1 MMTRKL
7 PIIAVATALGKAGVG
22 VIRISGSNL
31 SQIAKALFQKTL
43 TPRQAS
49 LFTLRDGD
57 GAPID
62 QLITIYFAAPASFTG
77 EDVLELQCHGGPQLL
92 ELVMKRCLELGKDQ
106 GLVIAEPGEFSL
118 RAYLN
123 NKIDLAQAE
132 AIADLIDAQSE
143 AAARGAARSL
153 QGVFSKDVN
162 SLIEEIT
169 QLRILVE
176 STLDFPEEEIE
187 FLENAQA
194 RERLSTV
201 MQKLHAL
208 RNSAKQGKIL
218 RDGIQLVLAGAP
230 NVGKSSLL
238 NRLAGE
244 EVAIVT
250 PIAGTTRDRVK
261 ENITIHG
268 VPMHII
274 DTAGLRETSDLV
286 ESKGI
291 ERSWEAIRAADLV
304 VFLQDSGSQDGP
316 ESAEVSKLRAQMLK
330 VIPPKCPI
338 LEVSNKSDLLSDLGA
353 NCSAKQSLLISA
365 KTGDGIE
372 ALKQKILESV
382 GWGGSQEGAIV
393 ARRRHL
399 DCLDRAASHLE
410 KSHQFA
416 ANGNISLEL
425 FAEELRLAQ
434 DQLGQITG
442 KLLPDDLLGKI
453 FSQFCIGK
461 QRVYSCWRGA

>member
-7 PIIAVATALGKAGVG
+7 PIIAVATAPGKAGVG
-22 VIRISGSNL
+22 VIRISGTNL
-31 SQIAKALFQKTL
+31 LLIAQALFQKTL
-43 TPRQAS
+43 KPREAN
-49 LFTLRDGD
+49 LLTLRDGD
-57 GAPID
+57 GASID
-62 QLITIYFAAPASFTG
+62 QLIAIYFAAPASFTG

-143 AAARGAARSL
+143 AAVRGAARSL
-153 QGVFSKDVN
+153 QGAFSNDIN

-194 RERLSTV
+194 RERLATV
-201 MQKLHAL
+201 MQKLFSL
-208 RNSAKQGKIL
+208 REGAKQGKIL

-261 ENITIHG
+261 ESITING

-274 DTAGLRETSDLV
+274 DTAGLRETADLV

-291 ERSWEAIRAADLV
+291 ERSWEAIRAADVV
-304 VFLQDSGSQDGP
+304 VFLQDSNAPGGS
-316 ESAEVSKLRAQMLK
+316 ESAEALELKAQILK
-330 VIPPKCPI
+330 TLPSKCPV
-338 LEVSNKSDLLSDLGA
+338 LLVSNKSDLLA
-353 NCSAKQSLLISA
+353 APPTRQSESQRLFISA

-372 ALKQKILESV
+372 ALKQKILDLV
-382 GWGGSQEGAIV
+382 GWGGNQEGAIV

-399 DCLDRAASHLE
+399 DCLDRAANHID
-410 KSHQFA
+410 KSQEFA

-461 QRVYSCWRGA
+461 

>member
-1 MMTRKL
+1 MTRKL
-7 PIIAVATALGKAGVG
+7 PIIAVATAPGKAGVG
-22 VIRISGSNL
+22 VIRISGSKL
-31 SQIAKALFQKTL
+31 LPMAEALFHKALA
-43 TPRQAS
+43 PRQAN
-49 LFTLRDGD
+49 LLTLRDAQ
-57 GAPID
+57 GASID
-62 QLITIYFAAPASFTG
+62 QLIAIYFAAPASFTG
-77 EDVLELQCHGGPQLL
+77 EDVIELQCHGGPQLL

-143 AAARGAARSL
+143 AAVRGAARSL
-153 QGVFSKDVN
+153 QGAFSSDIN

-201 MQKLHAL
+201 MQKLKVL
-208 RNSAKQGKIL
+208 REGAKQGKIL

-261 ENITIHG
+261 ESISING

-286 ESKGI
+286 EAKGI
-291 ERSWEAIRAADLV
+291 ERSWDAIRAADLV
-304 VFLQDSGSQDGP
+304 IFLQDPSVTETSDSP
-316 ESAEVSKLRAQMLK
+316 EALGLKAEILK
-330 VIPPKCPI
+330 ALPPKCPV
-338 LEVSNKSDLLSDLGA
+338 LEVGNKSDLLGKARA
-353 NCSAKQSLLISA
+353 NQGENQPLLISA
-365 KTGDGIE
+365 KTGEGIE
-372 ALKQKILESV
+372 ALKQRILELV
-382 GWGGSQEGAIV
+382 GWGGTQEGTII

-399 DCLDRAASHLE
+399 DCLDRAATHLD
-410 KSHQFA
+410 KSQQFA
-416 ANGNISLEL
+416 ADGNISLEL

-461 QRVYSCWRGA
+461 

>member
-1 MMTRKL
+1 MTRQL
-7 PIIAVATALGKAGVG
+7 PIIAVASAPGKAGVG
-22 VIRISGSNL
+22 VVRISGKNL
-31 SQIAKALFQKTL
+31 TPIIQALFQKAL
-43 TPRQAS
+43 SPRQAN
-49 LFTLRDGD
+49 LLTLRDSKGQ
-57 GAPID
+57 AID
-62 QLITIYFAAPASFTG
+62 QLIAIYFSAPASFTG

-92 ELVMKRCLELGKDQ
+92 ELVMKRCLELGKSE

-143 AAARGAARSL
+143 AAVLGAARSL
-153 QGVFSKDVN
+153 QGTFSDDIN
-162 SLIEEIT
+162 ALIEEIT

-194 RERLSTV
+194 RQRLLAVKT
-201 MQKLHAL
+201 KLQTL
-208 RNSAKQGKIL
+208 SSGAKQGKIL
-218 RDGIQLVLAGAP
+218 RDGIQLVLVGAP

-250 PIAGTTRDRVK
+250 PIPGTTRDRVK
-261 ENITIHG
+261 ESIQIEG

-274 DTAGLRETSDLV
+274 DTAGLRQTSDEV
-286 ESKGI
+286 EAKGI
-291 ERSWEAIRAADLV
+291 ERTWDAIRLADLV
-304 VFLQDSGSQDGP
+304 IFLTAP
-316 ESAEVSKLRAQMLK
+316 NAEKEANDLRVQILEAL
-330 VIPPKCPI
+330 PPKCPV
-338 LEVSNKSDLLSDLGA
+338 LELINKSDLLGQDSISTNNPA
-353 NCSAKQSLLISA
+353 LLISA
-365 KTGDGIE
+365 KTGQGID
-372 ALKQKILESV
+372 ALKQKILETV
-382 GWGGSQEGAIV
+382 GWNGPQEGVIV

-399 DCLDRAASHLE
+399 DCLERAAEHIQ
-410 KSHQFA
+410 KSEQFA
-416 ANGNISLEL
+416 ANGNNSLEL
-425 FAEELRLAQ
+425 FAEELFLAQ
-434 DQLGQITG
+434 NHLGQITG

-461 QRVYSCWRGA
+461 

>member
-7 PIIAVATALGKAGVG
+7 PIIAVATAPGKAGVG
-22 VIRISGSNL
+22 VVRISGQNL
-31 SQIAKALFQKTL
+31 KNITKALFQKEL
-43 TPRQAS
+43 PPRQAN
-49 LFTLRDGD
+49 LLTLRDDD
-57 GAPID
+57 GQTID
-62 QLITIYFAAPASFTG
+62 QLIAIYFVAPASFTG

-92 ELVMKRCLELGKDQ
+92 ELVMKRCLELGKDD
-106 GLVIAEPGEFSL
+106 GLVIADPGEFTL

-143 AAARGAARSL
+143 AAVRGAARSL
-153 QGVFSKDVN
+153 QGAFSENIND
-162 SLIEEIT
+162 LIEEIT

-194 RERLSTV
+194 RQRLV
-201 MQKLHAL
+201 AVKEKLQSL
-208 RNSAKQGKIL
+208 RNGAKQGKIL

-261 ENITIHG
+261 ESITIEG
-268 VPMHII
+268 VPIHII

-286 ESKGI
+286 EAKGI
-291 ERSWEAIRAADLV
+291 ERSWDAIRMADLV
-304 VFLQDSGSQDGP
+304 IFLTDPNSGDDG
-316 ESAEVSKLRAQMLK
+316 LRAQILGE
-330 VIPPKCPI
+330 IPPKCPVF
-338 LEVSNKSDLLSDLGA
+338 EVVNKSDLM
-353 NCSAKQSLLISA
+353 SA
-365 KTGDGIE
+365 KTGCGVD
-372 ALKQKILESV
+372 ALKKKILEMV
-382 GWGGSQEGAIV
+382 GWNGSQEGAIV

-399 DCLDRAASHLE
+399 DCLERASEHITRSE
-410 KSHQFA
+410 QFA
-416 ANGNISLEL
+416 ANGNNSLEL
-425 FAEELRLAQ
+425 FAEELFLAQ
-434 DQLGQITG
+434 NHLGQITG

-461 QRVYSCWRGA
+461 

>member
-1 MMTRKL
+1 MMTRQL
-7 PIIAVATALGKAGVG
+7 PIIAIATAPGKAGVG
-22 VIRISGSNL
+22 VVRISGKNL
-31 SQIAKALFQKTL
+31 AAIIQALFQKAL
-43 TPRQAS
+43 QPRQAS
-49 LFTLRDGD
+49 LCTLRDAEGQI
-57 GAPID
+57 ID
-62 QLITIYFAAPASFTG
+62 QLISIYFSAPASFTG

-92 ELVMKRCLELGKDQ
+92 ELVMRRCLELGKNE

-143 AAARGAARSL
+143 AAVLGASRSL
-153 QGVFSKDVN
+153 QGVFSDDIN
-162 SLIEEIT
+162 ALIEEIT

-194 RERLSTV
+194 RERLKAVKT
-201 MQKLHAL
+201 KLQTL
-208 RNSAKQGKIL
+208 RTGAKQGKIL

-261 ENITIHG
+261 ESIHIDG
-268 VPMHII
+268 VPIHII
-274 DTAGLRETSDLV
+274 DTAGLRETKDEV
-286 ESKGI
+286 ETKGI
-291 ERSWEAIRAADLV
+291 ERSWEAIRTADLII
-304 VFLQDSGSQDGP
+304 FLTDPS
-316 ESAEVSKLRAQMLK
+316 SASDDLREQMLGEL
-330 VIPPKCPI
+330 PSRCPV
-338 LEVSNKSDLLSDLGA
+338 LDVLNKTDLLGDHHQAPSNGA
-353 NCSAKQSLLISA
+353 ILISA

-372 ALKQKILESV
+372 ALKQKILEIV
-382 GWGGSQEGAIV
+382 GWGGSQEGAV
-393 ARRRHL
+393 LARRRHL
-399 DCLDRAASHLE
+399 DCLERAAEHIE
-410 KSHQFA
+410 KSEQFA
-416 ANGNISLEL
+416 ANGNSSLEL
-425 FAEELRLAQ
+425 FAEELFLAQ
-434 DQLGQITG
+434 NHLGQITG

-461 QRVYSCWRGA
+461 

>member
-7 PIIAVATALGKAGVG
+7 PIIAVATAPGKAGVG
-22 VIRISGSNL
+22 VIRISGQNL
-31 SQIAKALFQKTL
+31 KSIIKALFKKELLPRHATL
-43 TPRQAS
+43 VS
-49 LFTLRDGD
+49 LRDAAGQL
-57 GAPID
+57 ID
-62 QLITIYFAAPASFTG
+62 QLVAIYFIAPASFTG

-92 ELVMKRCLELGKDQ
+92 ELVMRRCLELGRDD
-106 GLVIAEPGEFSL
+106 GLVIAEPGEFTL

-123 NKIDLAQAE
+123 NKVDLAQAE

-143 AAARGAARSL
+143 AAVRGAARSL
-153 QGVFSKDVN
+153 QGTFSDDIN
-162 SLIEEIT
+162 DLIEEIT

-194 RERLSTV
+194 RERLVAVKT
-201 MQKLHAL
+201 KLQAL
-208 RNSAKQGKIL
+208 RNGAKQGKIL

-250 PIAGTTRDRVK
+250 PIAGTTRDRIK
-261 ENITIHG
+261 ESIQIDG

-274 DTAGLRETSDLV
+274 DTAGLRQTSDEV
-286 ESKGI
+286 EAKGI
-291 ERSWEAIRAADLV
+291 ERTWDAIRMADLV
-304 VFLQDSGSQDGP
+304 VFLTAP
-316 ESAEVSKLRAQMLK
+316 NAEKEAGELRGQ
-330 VIPPKCPI
+330 I
-338 LEVSNKSDLLSDLGA
+338 LETLPARCPVLELVNKADLVGA
-353 NCSAKQSLLISA
+353 EAAIAATGALLISA
-365 KTGDGIE
+365 KTGQGVD
-372 ALKQKILESV
+372 ALKQKILELV
-382 GWGGSQEGAIV
+382 GWNGPQEGAIV

-399 DCLDRAASHLE
+399 DCLERAAEHIERSE
-410 KSHQFA
+410 QFA
-416 ANGNISLEL
+416 ANGNNSLEL
-425 FAEELRLAQ
+425 FAEELFLAQ
-434 DQLGQITG
+434 NHLGQITG

-461 QRVYSCWRGA
+461 

>member
-7 PIIAVATALGKAGVG
+7 PIIAVATAPGKAGVG
-22 VIRISGSNL
+22 VVRISGPNL
-31 SQIAKALFQKTL
+31 KLITQALFHKTL
-43 TPRQAS
+43 LPRQAN
-49 LFTLRDGD
+49 LLTLRDGNGD
-57 GAPID
+57 SID
-62 QLITIYFAAPASFTG
+62 QLIAIYFSAPASFTG

-106 GLVIAEPGEFSL
+106 GLVIAEPGEFTL

-123 NKIDLAQAE
+123 DKIDLAQAE

-143 AAARGAARSL
+143 AAVRGAARSL
-153 QGVFSKDVN
+153 QGAFSSDIN
-162 SLIEEIT
+162 DLIEEIT

-187 FLENAQA
+187 FLENAHA
-194 RERLSTV
+194 RDRLAAV

-208 RNSAKQGKIL
+208 REGAKQGKIL

-261 ENITIHG
+261 ESINIDG

-274 DTAGLRETSDLV
+274 DTAGLRDTNDLV
-286 ESKGI
+286 EAKGI
-291 ERSWEAIRAADLV
+291 ERSWDAIRSADLV
-304 VFLQDSGSQDGP
+304 IFLQDAVSAAALDNS
-316 ESAEVSKLRAQMLK
+316 ESLDLRGQILSAL
-330 VIPPKCPI
+330 PPKCPV
-338 LEVSNKSDLLSDLGA
+338 LEVCNKSDLLAATQPHEMGEKTLF
-353 NCSAKQSLLISA
+353 ISA
-365 KTGDGIE
+365 KTGDGIP
-372 ALKQKILESV
+372 ALKQRILEAV
-382 GWGGSQEGAIV
+382 GWGGSQEGAIL

-399 DCLDRAASHLE
+399 DCLNRAAEHLQ
-410 KSHQFA
+410 KSEQFA
-416 ANGNISLEL
+416 KDGNISLEL

-461 QRVYSCWRGA
+461 

>member
-7 PIIAVATALGKAGVG
+7 PIIAVATAPGKAGVG
-22 VIRISGSNL
+22 VVRISGQNL
-31 SQIAKALFQKTL
+31 STLTSALFHKQL
-43 TPRQAS
+43 SPRQAS
-49 LFTLRDGD
+49 LLTLCDEHGD
-57 GAPID
+57 AID
-62 QLITIYFAAPASFTG
+62 QLIAIYFVGPASFTG
-77 EDVLELQCHGGPQLL
+77 EDVLELHCHGGPQLL
-92 ELVMKRCLELGKDQ
+92 ELVMKRCLELGKNE
-106 GLVIAEPGEFSL
+106 GLVIAEPGEFTL

-123 NKIDLAQAE
+123 NKIDLTQAE

-143 AAARGAARSL
+143 AAVRGAARSL
-153 QGVFSKDVN
+153 QGAFSDDIN
-162 SLIEEIT
+162 NLIEEIT

-194 RERLSTV
+194 RQRLV
-201 MQKLHAL
+201 AVKEKLQAL
-208 RNSAKQGKIL
+208 RAGAKQGKIL

-261 ENITIHG
+261 ESITIEG

-274 DTAGLRETSDLV
+274 DTAGLRDTTDVV
-286 ESKGI
+286 EAKGI
-291 ERSWEAIRAADLV
+291 ERSWDAIRLADLV
-304 VFLQDSGSQDGP
+304 IFLTDAQSKSQQDELKAQI
-316 ESAEVSKLRAQMLK
+316 LREL
-330 VIPPKCPI
+330 PPKCAV
-338 LEVSNKSDLLSDLGA
+338 LELVNKADLLQEPLKVVPSEA
-353 NCSAKQSLLISA
+353 LLISA
-365 KTGDGIE
+365 KTGEGIE
-372 ALKQKILESV
+372 QLKQRILGLV
-382 GWGGSQEGAIV
+382 GWAGPQEGAIL

-399 DCLDRAASHLE
+399 DCIERAAEHIERSE
-410 KSHQFA
+410 QFA
-416 ANGNISLEL
+416 ANGNNSLEL
-425 FAEELRLAQ
+425 FAEELSLAQ
-434 DQLGQITG
+434 KHLGEITG

-461 QRVYSCWRGA
+461 

>member
-7 PIIAVATALGKAGVG
+7 PIIAVATAPGKAGVG
-22 VIRISGSNL
+22 VIRISGDNL
-31 SQIAKALFQKTL
+31 LPIAQALFKKTL
-43 TPRQAS
+43 KPREAN
-49 LFTLRDGD
+49 LFTLRDAH
-57 GAPID
+57 GASID
-62 QLITIYFAAPASFTG
+62 QVIAIYFAAPASFTG

-92 ELVMKRCLELGKDQ
+92 ELVMRRCLELGTDQ

-143 AAARGAARSL
+143 AAVLGAARSL
-153 QGVFSKDVN
+153 QGAFSNDIN
-162 SLIEEIT
+162 ALIEEIT

-194 RERLSTV
+194 RERLAAV

-208 RNSAKQGKIL
+208 REGAKQGKIL

-261 ENITIHG
+261 ESITING

-286 ESKGI
+286 EAKGI
-291 ERSWEAIRAADLV
+291 ERSWEAIKAADLV
-304 VFLQDSGSQDGP
+304 IFLRDPSNTETINGV
-316 ESAEVSKLRAQMLK
+316 EALELNAQILK
-330 VIPPKCPI
+330 ALPPRCPV
-338 LEVSNKSDLLSDLGA
+338 LEVNNKSDLLGDSPSNQDE
-353 NCSAKQSLLISA
+353 KQALLISA
-365 KTGDGIE
+365 KTGDGID

-382 GWGGSQEGAIV
+382 GWGGPQEGAII

-399 DCLDRAASHLE
+399 DCLDRAATHLD
-410 KSHQFA
+410 KSQQFA
-416 ANGNISLEL
+416 ADGNISLEL

-461 QRVYSCWRGA
+461 

>member
-7 PIIAVATALGKAGVG
+7 PIIAVATAPGRAGIG
-22 VIRISGSNL
+22 VIRISGPNL
-31 SQIAKALFQKTL
+31 LQIAKALFQRAL
-43 TPRQAS
+43 EPRQAN
-49 LFTLRDGD
+49 LLTLRDGA
-57 GAPID
+57 GAVID
-62 QLITIYFAAPASFTG
+62 QVIAIYFSTPASFTG

-143 AAARGAARSL
+143 AAVRGAARSL
-153 QGVFSKDVN
+153 QGAFSNDIN

-194 RERLSTV
+194 RERLATV
-201 MQKLHAL
+201 MSKLHAL
-208 RNSAKQGKIL
+208 REGAKQGKIL

-244 EVAIVT
+244 DVAIVT

-261 ENITIHG
+261 ESITING

-274 DTAGLRETSDLV
+274 DTAGLRDTSDLV
-286 ESKGI
+286 EAKGI

-304 VFLQDSGSQDGP
+304 VFLQDPRSPD
-316 ESAEVSKLRAQMLK
+316 EAEIASTLELKAQILK
-330 VIPPKCPI
+330 ALPPKCPV
-338 LEVSNKSDLLSDLGA
+338 LEVSNKSDLLGGSKA
-353 NCSAKQSLLISA
+353 NHSNNQALLISA
-365 KTGDGIE
+365 KTGDGID
-372 ALKQKILESV
+372 ALKQKILELV

-399 DCLDRAASHLE
+399 DCLDRAATHLE
-410 KSHQFA
+410 KSQNFA
-416 ANGNISLEL
+416 ADGNISLEL

-461 QRVYSCWRGA
+461 

>member
-1 MMTRKL
+1 MMTRQL
-7 PIIAVATALGKAGVG
+7 PIIAVATAPGKAGVG
-22 VIRISGSNL
+22 VVRISGKNL
-31 SQIAKALFQKTL
+31 TAIIHALFQKEL
-43 TPRQAS
+43 NPRRAN
-49 LFTLRDGD
+49 LLTLRDSSGQ
-57 GAPID
+57 AID
-62 QLITIYFAAPASFTG
+62 QLIAIYFVAPASFTG

-92 ELVMKRCLELGKDQ
+92 ELVMKRCLELGKNE

-118 RAYLN
+118 RAYLT

-143 AAARGAARSL
+143 AAVLGAARSL
-153 QGVFSKDVN
+153 QGTFSDDIN
-162 SLIEEIT
+162 ALIEEIT

-194 RERLSTV
+194 RQRLSAVKT
-201 MQKLHAL
+201 KLDTL
-208 RNSAKQGKIL
+208 RSGAKQGKIL
-218 RDGIQLVLAGAP
+218 RDGIQLVLVGAP

-261 ENITIHG
+261 ESIQIEG

-274 DTAGLRETSDLV
+274 DTAGLRQTSDEV
-286 ESKGI
+286 EAKGI
-291 ERSWEAIRAADLV
+291 ERTWDAIRLADLV
-304 VFLQDSGSQDGP
+304 IFITAPNAAKEAND
-316 ESAEVSKLRAQMLK
+316 LRAQILAAL
-330 VIPPKCPI
+330 PPKCPV
-338 LEVSNKSDLLSDLGA
+338 LELINKSDLLSQDPNSVKNA
-353 NCSAKQSLLISA
+353 ALLISA
-365 KTGDGIE
+365 KTGQGID
-372 ALKQKILESV
+372 ALKQQILETV
-382 GWGGSQEGAIV
+382 GWNGPQEGAIV

-399 DCLDRAASHLE
+399 DCLERAAEHIERSE
-410 KSHQFA
+410 QFA
-416 ANGNISLEL
+416 ANGNNSLEL
-425 FAEELRLAQ
+425 FAEELFLAQ
-434 DQLGQITG
+434 NHLGQITG

-461 QRVYSCWRGA
+461 

>member
-1 MMTRKL
+1 MMTRQL
-7 PIIAVATALGKAGVG
+7 PIIAVASAPGKAGVG
-22 VIRISGSNL
+22 IVRISGQNL
-31 SQIAKALFQKTL
+31 SSIIQALFQRAL
-43 TPRQAS
+43 NPREAN
-49 LFTLRDGD
+49 LLTLRDSD
-57 GAPID
+57 GQAID
-62 QLITIYFAAPASFTG
+62 QLIAIYFSSPASFTG

-92 ELVMKRCLELGKDQ
+92 ELVMKRCLELGKNE

-143 AAARGAARSL
+143 AAVLGAARSL
-153 QGVFSKDVN
+153 QGTFSDDIN
-162 SLIEEIT
+162 ALIEEIT

-194 RERLSTV
+194 RQRLLAV
-201 MQKLHAL
+201 KNKLQTL
-208 RNSAKQGKIL
+208 RSGAKQGKIL
-218 RDGIQLVLAGAP
+218 RDGIQLVLVGAP

-261 ENITIHG
+261 ESIQIEG

-274 DTAGLRETSDLV
+274 DTAGLRHTSDEV
-286 ESKGI
+286 EAKGI
-291 ERSWEAIRAADLV
+291 ERTWDAIRLADLV
-304 VFLQDSGSQDGP
+304 IFLTAP
-316 ESAEVSKLRAQMLK
+316 NAEKEANDLRVQILEAL
-330 VIPPKCPI
+330 PPKCPV
-338 LEVSNKSDLLSDLGA
+338 LELINKSDLLGQGSISTNNPA
-353 NCSAKQSLLISA
+353 LLISA
-365 KTGDGIE
+365 KTGQGID
-372 ALKQKILESV
+372 ALKQKILETV
-382 GWGGSQEGAIV
+382 GWNGPQEGAIV

-399 DCLDRAASHLE
+399 DCLERAAEHIE
-410 KSHQFA
+410 KSEQFA
-416 ANGNISLEL
+416 ANGNNSLEL
-425 FAEELRLAQ
+425 FAEELFLAQ
-434 DQLGQITG
+434 NHLGQITG

-461 QRVYSCWRGA
+461 

>member
-7 PIIAVATALGKAGVG
+7 PIIAVATAPGKAGVG
-22 VIRISGSNL
+22 VIRISGQHLGSF
-31 SQIAKALFQKTL
+31 AKTLFQ
-43 TPRQAS
+43 TPLSARQAS
-49 LFTLRDGD
+49 LLTLRDAG
-57 GAPID
+57 GQAID
-62 QLITIYFAAPASFTG
+62 QLIAIYFSAPASFTG

-92 ELVMKRCLELGKDQ
+92 ELVMKRCLELGKEM
-106 GLVIAEPGEFSL
+106 GLVIAEPGEFTL

-143 AAARGAARSL
+143 LAVRGAARSL
-153 QGVFSKDVN
+153 QGEFSAN
-162 SLIEEIT
+162 INELIEEIT

-194 RERLSTV
+194 RERLAAV
-201 MQKLHAL
+201 KAKLQSL
-208 RNSAKQGKIL
+208 REGAKQGKIL

-250 PIAGTTRDRVK
+250 PVAGTTRDRVK
-261 ENITIHG
+261 ESITIEG

-274 DTAGLRETSDLV
+274 DTAGLRDTNDEV
-286 ESKGI
+286 EAKGI
-291 ERSWEAIRAADLV
+291 ERSWDAIRLADLV
-304 VFLQDSGSQDGP
+304 IFMTDLDSD
-316 ESAEVSKLRAQMLK
+316 AEDSRLK
-330 VIPPKCPI
+330 DKILAALPPKCPALLVI
-338 LEVSNKSDLLSDLGA
+338 NKSDLLSANAPLIPAGA
-353 NCSAKQSLLISA
+353 ILISA
-365 KTGDGIE
+365 KTGDGIST
-372 ALKQKILESV
+372 LKQKILETV
-382 GWGGSQEGAIV
+382 GWNGPQEGAII

-399 DCLDRAASHLE
+399 ECLEQAAEHIA
-410 KSHQFA
+410 KSEQFA
-416 ANGNISLEL
+416 ANGNNSLEL
-425 FAEELRLAQ
+425 FAEELSLAQ
-434 DQLGQITG
+434 NHLGQITG
-442 KLLPDDLLGKI
+442 ILLPDDLLGKI

-461 QRVYSCWRGA
+461 

>member
-7 PIIAVATALGKAGVG
+7 PIIAIATAPGQAGVG
-22 VIRISGSNL
+22 VVRISGPNL
-31 SQIAKALFQKTL
+31 SLIVRALFQRSL
-43 TPRQAS
+43 APRQAN
-49 LFTLRDGD
+49 LLTLRDDD
-57 GAPID
+57 GAAID
-62 QLITIYFAAPASFTG
+62 QLIAIYFSAPASFTG

-92 ELVMKRCLELGKDQ
+92 ELVMRRCLELGKDQ

-123 NKIDLAQAE
+123 DKIDLAQAE
-132 AIADLIDAQSE
+132 AIADLIGAQS
-143 AAARGAARSL
+143 AAAVRGAARSL
-153 QGVFSKDVN
+153 EGAFSSDIN

-194 RERLSTV
+194 RERLGAV

-208 RNSAKQGKIL
+208 REGAKQGKIL

-250 PIAGTTRDRVK
+250 PIPGTTRDRVR
-261 ENITIHG
+261 ESITING
-268 VPMHII
+268 VPIHII
-274 DTAGLRETSDLV
+274 DTAGLRETGDLV
-286 ESKGI
+286 EAKGI

-304 VFLQDSGSQDGP
+304 VLLQDAKPPNEAEGASALALQSQI
-316 ESAEVSKLRAQMLK
+316 LK
-330 VIPPKCPI
+330 SLPPGCPV
-338 LEVSNKSDLLSDLGA
+338 LEVFNKSDLLKDP
-353 NCSAKQSLLISA
+353 SAHAGEKQALYISA
-365 KTGDGIE
+365 KTGDGVDV
-372 ALKQKILESV
+372 LKQKILESI
-382 GWGGSQEGAIV
+382 GWGGAQEGAIV

-399 DCLDRAASHLE
+399 DCLDRAKTHLD
-410 KSHQFA
+410 KSQQFA

-425 FAEELRLAQ
+425 FAEELHLAQ

-461 QRVYSCWRGA
+461 

>member
-1 MMTRKL
+1 MT
-7 PIIAVATALGKAGVG
+7 
-22 VIRISGSNL
+22 
-31 SQIAKALFQKTL
+31 KALFNKAL
-43 TPRQAS
+43 LPRQVN
-49 LFTLRDGD
+49 LLTLRDAQGES
-57 GAPID
+57 ID
-62 QLITIYFAAPASFTG
+62 QLLAIYFSAPASFTG

-132 AIADLIDAQSE
+132 AIADLIDAQS
-143 AAARGAARSL
+143 AAAVRGAARSL
-153 QGVFSKDVN
+153 QGVFSNDIN

-194 RERLSTV
+194 RERLSAV
-201 MQKLHAL
+201 MHKLRAL
-208 RNSAKQGKIL
+208 REGAKQGKIL

-261 ENITIHG
+261 ESITIGG

-274 DTAGLRETSDLV
+274 DTAGLRETTDLV
-286 ESKGI
+286 EAKGI
-291 ERSWEAIRAADLV
+291 ERSWEAIEAADLV
-304 VFLQDSGSQDGP
+304 IFLQDPSSSDVAAN
-316 ESAEVSKLRAQMLK
+316 AEILELK
-330 VIPPKCPI
+330 TKILTAIPPRCPV
-338 LEVSNKSDLLSDLGA
+338 LEVNNKLDLLA
-353 NCSAKQSLLISA
+353 NSPNPDQAEKQPLFISA
-365 KTGDGIE
+365 KTGQGIE
-372 ALKQKILESV
+372 TLKQKILELA
-382 GWGGSQEGAIV
+382 GWGGSQEGVIV

-399 DCLDRAASHLE
+399 DCLDRAAIHLE
-410 KSHQFA
+410 QSQQFA
-416 ANGNISLEL
+416 ENGNISLEL

-442 KLLPDDLLGKI
+442 KLLPDELLGKI

-461 QRVYSCWRGA
+461 

>member
-7 PIIAVATALGKAGVG
+7 PIIAVATAPGRAGIG
-22 VIRISGSNL
+22 VIRISGPNL
-31 SQIAKALFQKTL
+31 LQIAKALFQRAL
-43 TPRQAS
+43 EPRQAN
-49 LFTLRDGD
+49 LLTLRDGA
-57 GAPID
+57 GAVID
-62 QLITIYFAAPASFTG
+62 QVIAIYFSTPTSFTG

-143 AAARGAARSL
+143 AAVRGAARSL
-153 QGVFSKDVN
+153 QGAFSNDIN

-194 RERLSTV
+194 RERLATV
-201 MQKLHAL
+201 MSKLHAL
-208 RNSAKQGKIL
+208 REGAKQGKIL

-244 EVAIVT
+244 DVAIVT

-261 ENITIHG
+261 ESITING

-274 DTAGLRETSDLV
+274 DTAGLRDTSDLV
-286 ESKGI
+286 EAKGI

-304 VFLQDSGSQDGP
+304 VFLQDPRSPD
-316 ESAEVSKLRAQMLK
+316 EAEIASTLELKAQILK
-330 VIPPKCPI
+330 ALPPKCPV
-338 LEVSNKSDLLSDLGA
+338 LEVSNKSDLLGGSKA
-353 NCSAKQSLLISA
+353 NHSNNQALLISA
-365 KTGDGIE
+365 KTGDGID
-372 ALKQKILESV
+372 ALKLKILESV

-399 DCLDRAASHLE
+399 DCLDRAATHLE
-410 KSHQFA
+410 KSQNFA
-416 ANGNISLEL
+416 ADGNISLEL

-461 QRVYSCWRGA
+461 

>member
-7 PIIAVATALGKAGVG
+7 PIIALATAPGKAGVG
-22 VIRISGSNL
+22 VIRISGPQL
-31 SQIAKALFQKTL
+31 LPITKALFNKVL
-43 TPRQAS
+43 PPRQAN
-49 LFTLRDGD
+49 LLTLRDAQGES
-57 GAPID
+57 ID
-62 QLITIYFAAPASFTG
+62 QLLAIYFSAPASFTG

-132 AIADLIDAQSE
+132 AIADLIDAQS
-143 AAARGAARSL
+143 AAAVRGAARSL
-153 QGVFSKDVN
+153 QGVFSNDIN
-162 SLIEEIT
+162 GLIEEIT

-194 RERLSTV
+194 RERLSAV
-201 MQKLHAL
+201 MHKLHAL
-208 RNSAKQGKIL
+208 REGAKQGKIL

-261 ENITIHG
+261 ESITIGG

-274 DTAGLRETSDLV
+274 DTAGLRETTDLV
-286 ESKGI
+286 EAKGI
-291 ERSWEAIRAADLV
+291 ERSWEAIEAADLV
-304 VFLQDSGSQDGP
+304 IFLQDPSSS
-316 ESAEVSKLRAQMLK
+316 EAAANAEILELK
-330 VIPPKCPI
+330 TKILTAIPPKCPV
-338 LEVSNKSDLLSDLGA
+338 LEVNNKLDLLANSPISDQTE
-353 NCSAKQSLLISA
+353 KQSLFISA
-365 KTGDGIE
+365 KTGQGIE
-372 ALKQKILESV
+372 ALKQKILELA
-382 GWGGSQEGAIV
+382 GWGGSQEGVIV

-399 DCLDRAASHLE
+399 DCLDRAATHLE
-410 KSHQFA
+410 QSQQFA

-461 QRVYSCWRGA
+461 

>member
-7 PIIAVATALGKAGVG
+7 PIIAVATGLGKAGVG
-22 VIRISGSNL
+22 VIRISGPQL
-31 SQIAKALFQKTL
+31 LPMAEALFHRAL
-43 TPRQAS
+43 APRQAS
-49 LFTLRDGD
+49 LLNLRDAQGEL
-57 GAPID
+57 ID
-62 QLITIYFAAPASFTG
+62 QLIAIYFAAPASFTG

-92 ELVMKRCLELGKDQ
+92 ELVTKRCLELGRDW
-106 GLVIAEPGEFSL
+106 GLVLAEPGEFSL

-123 NKIDLAQAE
+123 GKIDLAQAE
-132 AIADLIDAQSE
+132 AIADLIEAQSE
-143 AAARGAARSL
+143 AAVRGAARSL
-153 QGVFSKDVN
+153 QGVFSNDIN
-162 SLIEEIT
+162 GLIEEIT

-194 RERLSTV
+194 RQRLSGV
-201 MQKLHAL
+201 MKKLRAL
-208 RNSAKQGKIL
+208 REGAKQGKIL

-250 PIAGTTRDRVK
+250 SVPGTTRDRIK
-261 ENITIHG
+261 ESITIGG
-268 VPMHII
+268 VPIHII
-274 DTAGLRETSDLV
+274 DTAGLRETGDLV
-286 ESKGI
+286 EAKGI

-304 VFLQDSGSQDGP
+304 IFLQDPNSVDV
-316 ESAEVSKLRAQMLK
+316 ADATTILALKAQILEAL
-330 VIPPKCPI
+330 PPKCPV
-338 LEVSNKSDLLSDLGA
+338 LEVNNKSDLLSKPLA
-353 NCSAKQSLLISA
+353 NQDKAQTLLISA
-365 KTGDGIE
+365 KTGAGIE
-372 ALKQKILESV
+372 LLKQKILELV
-382 GWGGSQEGAIV
+382 GWDGPQEGAIV

-399 DCLDRAASHLE
+399 DCLDRAATHLD
-410 KSHQFA
+410 KSQQFA
-416 ANGNISLEL
+416 ADGNISLEL

-442 KLLPDDLLGKI
+442 KLLPDELLGKI

-461 QRVYSCWRGA
+461 

>member
-7 PIIAVATALGKAGVG
+7 PIIAVATAPGKAGVG
-22 VIRISGSNL
+22 VVRISGPSL
-31 SQIAKALFQKTL
+31 KFITTALFQKEL
-43 TPRQAS
+43 SPRQAN
-49 LFTLRDGD
+49 LVTLRDAG
-57 GAPID
+57 GQIID
-62 QLITIYFAAPASFTG
+62 QLIAIYFLAPSSFTG

-92 ELVMKRCLELGKDQ
+92 ELVMRRCLELGKDE

-143 AAARGAARSL
+143 AAVLGAARSL
-153 QGVFSKDVN
+153 QGAFSDDIN
-162 SLIEEIT
+162 NLIEEIT

-187 FLENAQA
+187 FLENALA
-194 RERLSTV
+194 RERLAAVKT
-201 MQKLHAL
+201 KLQAL
-208 RNSAKQGKIL
+208 RDGAKQGKIL

-261 ENITIHG
+261 ESITIEG

-274 DTAGLRETSDLV
+274 DTAGLRPTSDIV
-286 ESKGI
+286 EAKGI
-291 ERSWEAIRAADLV
+291 ERSWDAIRLADLV
-304 VFLQDSGSQDGP
+304 IFLTDPQSSDDG
-316 ESAEVSKLRAQMLK
+316 LREQILLE
-330 VIPPKCPI
+330 IPAKCPI
-338 LEVSNKSDLLSDLGA
+338 LEVVNKSDLATS
-353 NCSAKQSLLISA
+353 SAENNLKEATLISA
-365 KTGDGIE
+365 KTGAGLD
-372 ALKQKILESV
+372 ALRQKILEMV
-382 GWGGSQEGAIV
+382 GWSGSQEGAII

-399 DCLDRAASHLE
+399 DCLERASDHMARAE
-410 KSHQFA
+410 QFA
-416 ANGNISLEL
+416 ANGNNSLEL
-425 FAEELRLAQ
+425 FAEELFLAQ
-434 DQLGQITG
+434 NYLGQITG

-461 QRVYSCWRGA
+461 

>member
-7 PIIAVATALGKAGVG
+7 PIIAVATAPGRAGVG
-22 VIRISGSNL
+22 VVRISGQNL
-31 SQIAKALFQKTL
+31 QNITKALFQKAL

-49 LFTLRDGD
+49 LLTLHDVDGQT
-57 GAPID
+57 ID
-62 QLITIYFAAPASFTG
+62 QLIAIYFVAPASFTG

-92 ELVMKRCLELGKDQ
+92 ELVMKRCLELGKDD
-106 GLVIAEPGEFSL
+106 GLAMAEPGEFTL

-143 AAARGAARSL
+143 AAVRGAARSL
-153 QGVFSKDVN
+153 QGAFSEDIN
-162 SLIEEIT
+162 DLIEEIT

-194 RERLSTV
+194 RERLAAV
-201 MQKLHAL
+201 KNKLQSL
-208 RNSAKQGKIL
+208 RDGATQGKIL

-250 PIAGTTRDRVK
+250 PVAGTTRDRVK
-261 ENITIHG
+261 ESITIEG
-268 VPMHII
+268 VPIHII
-274 DTAGLRETSDLV
+274 DTAGLRETGDEV
-286 ESKGI
+286 EAKGI
-291 ERSWEAIRAADLV
+291 ERSWDAIRMADLV
-304 VFLQDSGSQDGP
+304 IFLTDLNSGEDG
-316 ESAEVSKLRAQMLK
+316 LK
-330 VIPPKCPI
+330 EQILQELSPKCSV
-338 LEVSNKSDLLSDLGA
+338 LEVVNKSDLVALDEVKP
-353 NCSAKQSLLISA
+353 AKAAILISA
-365 KTGDGIE
+365 KTGAGIDV
-372 ALKQKILESV
+372 LKRKILDIV
-382 GWGGSQEGAIV
+382 GWEGSQEGAIV

-399 DCLDRAASHLE
+399 DCLERAAEHIA
-410 KSHQFA
+410 KSEQFA
-416 ANGNISLEL
+416 ANGNNSLEL
-425 FAEELRLAQ
+425 FAEELFLAQ
-434 DQLGQITG
+434 NHLGQITG

-461 QRVYSCWRGA
+461 

>member
-7 PIIAVATALGKAGVG
+7 PIIAIATAPGRAGVG
-22 VIRISGSNL
+22 VIRISGPQL
-31 SQIAKALFQKTL
+31 LPMAKTL
-43 TPRQAS
+43 FHRVLEPRQAQLLS
-49 LFTLRDGD
+49 LRDG
-57 GAPID
+57 GGELID
-62 QLITIYFAAPASFTG
+62 QLIAIYFAAPASFTG

-153 QGVFSKDVN
+153 QGAFSNDID

-187 FLENAQA
+187 FLESAQA
-194 RERLSTV
+194 RERLSAV
-201 MQKLHAL
+201 MKKLYAL
-208 RNSAKQGKIL
+208 REGAKQGKIL

-250 PIAGTTRDRVK
+250 PIAGTTRDRVR
-261 ENITIHG
+261 ESITVGG

-274 DTAGLRETSDLV
+274 DTAGLRETTDLV
-286 ESKGI
+286 EGKGI
-291 ERSWEAIRAADLV
+291 ERSWEAIREADLV
-304 VFLQDSGSQDGP
+304 IFLRDP
-316 ESAEVSKLRAQMLK
+316 SASDPLEAVYALELRAQILNAL
-330 VIPPKCPI
+330 PPKCPI
-338 LEVSNKSDLLSDLGA
+338 LEVNNKSDLLDKGTTKKDE
-353 NCSAKQSLLISA
+353 NQILLISA
-365 KTGDGIE
+365 KTGEGIE
-372 ALKQKILESV
+372 ALKQQILKSV
-382 GWGGSQEGAIV
+382 GWGGSQEGVIV

-399 DCLDRAASHLE
+399 DCLDRTATHLDQSQ
-410 KSHQFA
+410 KFA
-416 ANGNISLEL
+416 ADGNISLEL

-461 QRVYSCWRGA
+461 

>member
-7 PIIAVATALGKAGVG
+7 PIIAVATAPGKAGVG
-22 VIRISGSNL
+22 VIRISGSQLLPL
-31 SQIAKALFQKTL
+31 SEALFQKAL
-43 TPRQAS
+43 SPRQAN
-49 LFTLRDGD
+49 LLTLRDAQGES
-57 GAPID
+57 ID
-62 QLITIYFAAPASFTG
+62 QLIAIYFAAPASFTG

-106 GLVIAEPGEFSL
+106 DLVIAEPGEFSL

-143 AAARGAARSL
+143 AAVLGAARSL
-153 QGVFSKDVN
+153 QGVFSNDIN

-187 FLENAQA
+187 FLESAQA
-194 RERLSTV
+194 RERLSKV
-201 MQKLHAL
+201 MEKLYAL
-208 RNSAKQGKIL
+208 REGAKQGKIL

-261 ENITIHG
+261 ESITING

-274 DTAGLRETSDLV
+274 DTAGLRETGDLV

-304 VFLQDSGSQDGP
+304 IFLQDPSSTDKSSNT
-316 ESAEVSKLRAQMLK
+316 EALELKAQILQAL
-330 VIPPKCPI
+330 PPKCPV
-338 LEVSNKSDLLSDLGA
+338 LEVRNKSDLLDE
-353 NCSAKQSLLISA
+353 SAFNKDGTRPLLISA
-365 KTGDGIE
+365 MTGDGIE
-372 ALKQKILESV
+372 VLKQKILGSV
-382 GWGGSQEGAIV
+382 GWGGTQEGAIV

-399 DCLDRAASHLE
+399 DCLDRAATHLD
-410 KSHQFA
+410 KSQKFA
-416 ANGNISLEL
+416 ADGNISLEL

-434 DQLGQITG
+434 DQLGHITG
-442 KLLPDDLLGKI
+442 RLLPDDLLGKI

-461 QRVYSCWRGA
+461 

>member
-7 PIIAVATALGKAGVG
+7 PIIAVATAPGKAGVG
-22 VIRISGSNL
+22 VIRISGAQLLPL
-31 SQIAKALFQKTL
+31 SEALFQKAL
-43 TPRQAS
+43 SPRQTN
-49 LFTLRDGD
+49 LLTLRDAQGES
-57 GAPID
+57 ID
-62 QLITIYFAAPASFTG
+62 QLIAIYFAAPASFTG

-143 AAARGAARSL
+143 AAVRGAARSL
-153 QGVFSKDVN
+153 QGAFSNDIN

-201 MQKLHAL
+201 MKKLQGL
-208 RNSAKQGKIL
+208 REGAKQGKIL

-261 ENITIHG
+261 ESITING

-274 DTAGLRETSDLV
+274 DTAGLRETGDLV
-286 ESKGI
+286 EAKGI

-304 VFLQDSGSQDGP
+304 IFLQDPSSTDKNNN
-316 ESAEVSKLRAQMLK
+316 AEASELKAQILQAL
-330 VIPPKCPI
+330 PLKCPV
-338 LEVSNKSDLLSDLGA
+338 LEVCNKSDLLGE
-353 NCSAKQSLLISA
+353 SAINQDTNPRLLISA

-372 ALKQKILESV
+372 LLKQKILESV
-382 GWGGSQEGAIV
+382 GWGGTQEGAIL

-399 DCLDRAASHLE
+399 DCLDRAATHLD
-410 KSHQFA
+410 KSQQFA
-416 ANGNISLEL
+416 ADGNISLEL

-434 DQLGQITG
+434 DQLGHITG

-461 QRVYSCWRGA
+461 

>member
-1 MMTRKL
+1 MMTRGL
-7 PIIAVATALGKAGVG
+7 PIIAVATAPGKAGVG
-22 VIRISGSNL
+22 VVRISGQSL
-31 SQIAKALFQKTL
+31 SAITKALFQKEL
-43 TPRQAS
+43 SPRKTN
-49 LFTLRDGD
+49 LVTLRDAD
-57 GAPID
+57 GQTID
-62 QLITIYFAAPASFTG
+62 QLIAIYFVAPASFTG

-92 ELVMKRCLELGKDQ
+92 ELVMKRCLELGKDER
-106 GLVIAEPGEFSL
+106 LVIADPGEFTL

-143 AAARGAARSL
+143 AAVRGAARSL
-153 QGVFSKDVN
+153 QGAFSEGIND
-162 SLIEEIT
+162 LIQEIT

-187 FLENAQA
+187 FLEGAQA
-194 RERLSTV
+194 RERLAAV
-201 MQKLHAL
+201 KEKLQSL
-208 RNSAKQGKIL
+208 RDGAKQGKIL

-261 ENITIHG
+261 ESITIEG

-274 DTAGLRETSDLV
+274 DTAGLRDTNDLV
-286 ESKGI
+286 EAKGI
-291 ERSWEAIRAADLV
+291 ERSWDAIRLADLV
-304 VFLQDSGSQDGP
+304 IFLTDPNSGEDG
-316 ESAEVSKLRAQMLK
+316 LK
-330 VIPPKCPI
+330 EQILSELPPKCPV
-338 LEVSNKSDLLSDLGA
+338 LAVFNKSDLLSSGSVGA
-353 NCSAKQSLLISA
+353 QKETILISA

-372 ALKQKILESV
+372 ALKQKILEIV
-382 GWGGSQEGAIV
+382 GWNGSQEGAIV
-393 ARRRHL
+393 SRRRHL
-399 DCLDRAASHLE
+399 DCLERASEHIA
-410 KSHQFA
+410 KSEQFA
-416 ANGNISLEL
+416 ANGNNSLEL
-425 FAEELRLAQ
+425 FAEELYLAQ
-434 DQLGQITG
+434 NHLGQITG

-461 QRVYSCWRGA
+461 

>member
-7 PIIAVATALGKAGVG
+7 PIIAVATAPGKAGVG
-22 VIRISGSNL
+22 VVRISGQNL
-31 SQIAKALFQKTL
+31 SSIARALFQKEL
-43 TPRQAS
+43 LPRQATLLS
-49 LFTLRDGD
+49 LRDSG
-57 GAPID
+57 GQLID
-62 QLITIYFAAPASFTG
+62 QLVAIYFAAPASFTG

-92 ELVMKRCLELGKDQ
+92 ELVIKRCLELGKDD
-106 GLVIAEPGEFSL
+106 GLVIAEPGEFTL

-123 NKIDLAQAE
+123 NKVDLAQAE

-143 AAARGAARSL
+143 AAVRGAARSL
-153 QGVFSKDVN
+153 QGVFSDDINALV
-162 SLIEEIT
+162 EEIT

-194 RERLSTV
+194 RERLSAVKT
-201 MQKLHAL
+201 KLQAL
-208 RNSAKQGKIL
+208 RDGAKQGKIL

-261 ENITIHG
+261 ESIQIEG

-274 DTAGLRETSDLV
+274 DTAGLRQTVDEV
-286 ESKGI
+286 EAKGI
-291 ERSWEAIRAADLV
+291 ERTWDAIRLADLV
-304 VFLQDSGSQDGP
+304 IFLTAADAQTETGD
-316 ESAEVSKLRAQMLK
+316 LRAQIMEAL
-330 VIPPKCPI
+330 PSKCPI
-338 LEVSNKSDLLSDLGA
+338 LEVINKSDLLSKELLVNPEA
-353 NCSAKQSLLISA
+353 ILISA
-365 KTGDGIE
+365 KKGDGIDL
-372 ALKQKILESV
+372 LKQKILEIV
-382 GWGGSQEGAIV
+382 GWNGPQEGAIV

-399 DCLDRAASHLE
+399 DCIERAAEHIE
-410 KSHQFA
+410 KSEQFA
-416 ANGNISLEL
+416 ANGNNSLEL
-425 FAEELRLAQ
+425 FAEELFLAQ
-434 DQLGQITG
+434 NHLGQITG

-461 QRVYSCWRGA
+461 